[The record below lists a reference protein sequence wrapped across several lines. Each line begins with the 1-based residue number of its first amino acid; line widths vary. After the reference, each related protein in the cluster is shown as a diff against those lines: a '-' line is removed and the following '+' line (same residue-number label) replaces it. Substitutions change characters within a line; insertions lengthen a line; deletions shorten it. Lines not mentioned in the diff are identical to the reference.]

1 MSTSTDVESST
12 STTAP
17 SLHPDFA
24 DMTGDVVLRASDD
37 VLFYTH
43 SLVLSLSSRWFRE
56 MFTLPQRPLTEYELG
71 RPSKTGVPETI
82 SVSEPAKVLAG
93 VLGVV
98 SGQPLPSLHDIDYV
112 DDLLRAAEKYEMQS
126 VISLVRVA
134 VMMPGFLKTRPVRV
148 YGIASSRGWAEEAQI
163 ACEGAV
169 TVDLLS
175 NEKGVAQEDLEKVD
189 SVHLIQLL
197 VLQRRRREKFRG
209 ELSMGIFAA
218 RRLYCSNCGSSVQDE
233 SLSTAKEA
241 WLGLELIPPSTAGL
255 SDPQLL
261 YDILEAECGNCP
273 TKLYDAADVLSHIEK
288 ALKG

>member
-1 MSTSTDVESST
+1 MI
-12 STTAP
+12 
-17 SLHPDFA
+17 L
-24 DMTGDVVLRASDD
+24 
-37 VLFYTH
+37 TH

-134 VMMPGFLKTRPVRV
+134 VMMSGFLKTRSVRV

-163 ACEGAV
+163 ACEGGRHSGLIIKRERSCAGGPGEGGFRASYTAAGAATPTTREV
-169 TVDLLS
+169 SGGAEHGYLRGTQTVLFKL
-175 NEKGVAQEDLEKVD
+175 
-189 SVHLIQLL
+189 
-197 VLQRRRREKFRG
+197 
-209 ELSMGIFAA
+209 
-218 RRLYCSNCGSSVQDE
+218 RRLGTGRIIVYCEGGVVGAGSD
-233 SLSTAKEA
+233 STKYRRPFKA
-241 WLGLELIPPSTAGL
+241 TA
-255 SDPQLL
+255 
-261 YDILEAECGNCP
+261 A
-273 TKLYDAADVLSHIEK
+273 V
-288 ALKG
+288 